1 MYEKRVDSLVSS
13 FESSLKQQGL
23 TLEQYLQYTGMTMDS
38 IRETYLERATGEVKL
53 RLALEAIVKA
63 ENIEVTEAEID
74 DGLSEIAKAYNME
87 LDQIKRL
94 MPMDDYKMDLLVTKA
109 LDLVKE
115 NAVVDNSVAEK
126 SED

>member
-1 MYEKRVDSLVSS
+1 
-13 FESSLKQQGL
+13 
-23 TLEQYLQYTGMTMDS
+23 
-38 IRETYLERATGEVKL
+38 
-53 RLALEAIVKA
+53 
-63 ENIEVTEAEID
+63 
-74 DGLSEIAKAYNME
+74 ME